1 MRLLRAAL
9 LSLLVLLVP
18 SSSAAARVGWSW
30 PVRGTVITA
39 YRNAA
44 SPYASG
50 QHRGIDIAAPVGTP
64 AVSATAGSVRFVGR
78 VGWSGLVVSIRTAD
92 GRYDTSYLHLSTIA
106 VRRGQAVLRGQR
118 VGAVGTTGRR
128 SARQPHL
135 HFGVRDAGTRR
146 YHDPLEFLP
155 PLAGPREEPARPR
168 GGPVPVPADPRPR
181 PAPDRVVRPARRP
194 VRVPAGR
201 RLPLPDGRRLPLPVG
216 RRLPLPAGGPRRLP
230 VPGRHALPDLG
241 PAPHGTPVT
250 SRPRAAARARERGG
264 EPRAEPRARPGPDVG
279 LGLACLG
286 LLLAAA
292 SAVTALTDAGRTR
305 AARARARAA
314 RARARV
320 VAALRPLPRGG

>member
-1 MRLLRAAL
+1 
-9 LSLLVLLVP
+9 
-18 SSSAAARVGWSW
+18 
-30 PVRGTVITA
+30 VRGTVITA

-146 YHDPLEFLP
+146 YHD
-155 PLAGPREEPARPR
+155 RSSSCRRSRARAKSPR
-168 GGPVPVPADPRPR
+168 GRVEGPCRSRQIHA
-181 PAPDRVVRPARRP
+181 PARRRTGSSGLP
-194 VRVPAGR
+194 GVRFGCR
-201 RLPLPDGRRLPLPVG
+201 
-216 RRLPLPAGGPRRLP
+216 PAGGCHCRTDAACRARWAAACRCRPGGRGASPSPVGTRSRTSVPRPTAHRSP
-230 VPGRHALPDLG
+230 PG
-241 PAPHGTPVT
+241 PALLRVRGSAAVSRAPSPAPARDPT
-250 SRPRAAARARERGG
+250 S
-264 EPRAEPRARPGPDVG
+264 
-279 LGLACLG
+279 
-286 LLLAAA
+286 A
-292 SAVTALTDAGRTR
+292 SGWPASGCC
-305 AARARARAA
+305 
-314 RARARV
+314 
-320 VAALRPLPRGG
+320 